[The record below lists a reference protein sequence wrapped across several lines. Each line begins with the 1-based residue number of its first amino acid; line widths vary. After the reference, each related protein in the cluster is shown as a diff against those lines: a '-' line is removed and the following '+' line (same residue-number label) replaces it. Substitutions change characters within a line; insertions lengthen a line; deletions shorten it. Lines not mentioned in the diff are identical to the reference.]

1 MKRSTRTRGW
11 IAFASSGLILLVILI
26 SLLGFSRHQLRKQ
39 VMESQFHSLQIDFDR
54 ILRDEMLDFVVDDLN
69 FSQASISS
77 DSLFLSPR
85 EKIEQAALQSLNI
98 PQVFGVQ
105 AYNPNGTSTDL
116 PTSLDSAPLNA
127 DMIAEI
133 FDQGWSHRFL
143 DEQTWGL
150 SLRPEEL
157 ENEYLIEFQ
166 LLRLPLNA
174 SWEKIDKTLLGQGV
188 LLAVAAL
195 ILLAIVYQRMIS
207 QILAKENLLEEKSRV
222 LAETNRELSQAYKS
236 AGLGAMTGH
245 LLHGL
250 KSPLTSLQALST
262 NLRKHQEGQQTPEL
276 IHTVETLQT
285 LVNRALESIRE
296 LEHGEMKY
304 SISLNEFCQ
313 IIEERF
319 SKDYTGASLLI
330 QGVRDEGISLDNLQ
344 SHLSLAILSNL
355 FKNSIDAKKDARIEL
370 NLIITDNALLIR
382 ISDNAGGIPAEVAKR
397 LFAPIVSTKQ
407 GGTGIG
413 LALSKQLA
421 ESIGGT
427 LQVFNNDQTG
437 ACFSLSLPIYD
448 FTEG

>member
-1 MKRSTRTRGW
+1 LK
-11 IAFASSGLILLVILI
+11 
-26 SLLGFSRHQLRKQ
+26 
-39 VMESQFHSLQIDFDR
+39 
-54 ILRDEMLDFVVDDLN
+54 
-69 FSQASISS
+69 
-77 DSLFLSPR
+77 
-85 EKIEQAALQSLNI
+85 
-98 PQVFGVQ
+98 
-105 AYNPNGTSTDL
+105 
-116 PTSLDSAPLNA
+116 
-127 DMIAEI
+127 
-133 FDQGWSHRFL
+133 
-143 DEQTWGL
+143 
-150 SLRPEEL
+150 
-157 ENEYLIEFQ
+157 
-166 LLRLPLNA
+166 
-174 SWEKIDKTLLGQGV
+174 
-188 LLAVAAL
+188 
-195 ILLAIVYQRMIS
+195 
-207 QILAKENLLEEKSRV
+207 KENLLEEKSRV

-448 FTEG
+448 FAEV